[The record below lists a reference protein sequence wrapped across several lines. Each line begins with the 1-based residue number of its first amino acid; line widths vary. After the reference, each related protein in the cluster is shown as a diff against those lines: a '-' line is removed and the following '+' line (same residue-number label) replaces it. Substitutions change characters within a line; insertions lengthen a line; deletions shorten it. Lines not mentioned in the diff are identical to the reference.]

1 MPFGSADCVLLDVV
15 GINKMRDCRDIA
27 RSNLSKAVYRV
38 MVRRD
43 EICTPPRTVF
53 DFSDLEKSVFV
64 YQTGQSGWVQS
75 KLYRNMNA
83 LWAKND
89 YLPLQ
94 MKSEKISRQ
103 LELSNK

>member
-1 MPFGSADCVLLDVV
+1 
-15 GINKMRDCRDIA
+15 
-27 RSNLSKAVYRV
+27 
-38 MVRRD
+38 
-43 EICTPPRTVF
+43 
-53 DFSDLEKSVFV
+53 
-64 YQTGQSGWVQS
+64 VQS